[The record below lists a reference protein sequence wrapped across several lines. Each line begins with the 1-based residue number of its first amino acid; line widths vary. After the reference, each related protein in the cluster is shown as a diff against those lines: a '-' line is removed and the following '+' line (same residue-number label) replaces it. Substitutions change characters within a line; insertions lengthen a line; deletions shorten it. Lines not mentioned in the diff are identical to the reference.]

1 MSNKIFCIIG
11 KSSSGKDTI
20 YQKLLGQED
29 LKLHRVI
36 MYTTR
41 PIRDREEDGRE
52 YHFTSVETFRQLQE
66 EGKVIESRHY
76 DTVYGRWYY
85 YTVDDGRV
93 DLTRGSYLVPGVL
106 ASYIA
111 MRDYYGDG
119 PDGRPIVVPI
129 YVEVEDGLRLMR
141 AIHRE
146 QGQTVPKYEE
156 MCRRFL
162 TDTADMSDEKLAAAG
177 IERRFENNGAL
188 EDCIAQIRAL
198 ILEETGAEHE
208 GNLS

>member
-1 MSNKIFCIIG
+1 
-11 KSSSGKDTI
+11 
-20 YQKLLGQED
+20 
-29 LKLHRVI
+29 
-36 MYTTR
+36 
-41 PIRDREEDGRE
+41 
-52 YHFTSVETFRQLQE
+52 
-66 EGKVIESRHY
+66 
-76 DTVYGRWYY
+76 
-85 YTVDDGRV
+85 
-93 DLTRGSYLVPGVL
+93 
-106 ASYIA
+106 